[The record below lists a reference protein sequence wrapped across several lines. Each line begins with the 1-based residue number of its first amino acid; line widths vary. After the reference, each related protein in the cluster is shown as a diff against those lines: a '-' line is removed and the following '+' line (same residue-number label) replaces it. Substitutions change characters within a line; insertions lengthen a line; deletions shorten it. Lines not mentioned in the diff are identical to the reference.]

1 MGSKTSWGQRGRGKE
16 KPKFWTS
23 TWDTDTAALSADWAS
38 LWESRRHLPGTLS
51 LCMGFL
57 AQPATS
63 LAWPLGEGWAV
74 PWPAHTPIPITHQRA
89 HCLPRQNQSWPE
101 FQLAWSTDAPGSAA
115 AGMGTE
121 IKSLGQ
127 SPWKHTPLLGPGT
140 RSIWF
145 ELTPASPSTLPASEG
160 CPSMLPS
167 SRVQVVLHS
176 QVFLLP
182 PPYSN
187 PLPPPQSLGPFQ
199 QLLSL
204 PASLAPLDPGPPSP
218 PLASRCPGLTVAFF
232 SATLGGGSV
241 VSLLFQH
248 SPGPG

>member
-1 MGSKTSWGQRGRGKE
+1 
-16 KPKFWTS
+16 
-23 TWDTDTAALSADWAS
+23 
-38 LWESRRHLPGTLS
+38 
-51 LCMGFL
+51 MGFL
-57 AQPATS
+57 SQPATS

-101 FQLAWSTDAPGSAA
+101 FQLAWSTDGPGSAA
-115 AGMGTE
+115 AGIGTE

-140 RSIWF
+140 SSVWF

-160 CPSMLPS
+160 CPPMLPS

-182 PPYSN
+182 PPYST
-187 PLPPPQSLGPFQ
+187 PPPAPIVPWTFPAAPF
-199 QLLSL
+199 SH
-204 PASLAPLDPGPPSP
+204 PPSP
-218 PLASRCPGLTVAFF
+218 STSRLWVMPAGCLGIYFSPSVLAAVKSTHP
-232 SATLGGGSV
+232 TLP
-241 VSLLFQH
+241 VSLLPACCPQRAQWA
-248 SPGPG
+248 GPSAALLKKS

>member
-1 MGSKTSWGQRGRGKE
+1 
-16 KPKFWTS
+16 
-23 TWDTDTAALSADWAS
+23 
-38 LWESRRHLPGTLS
+38 
-51 LCMGFL
+51 MGFL
-57 AQPATS
+57 SQPATS

-101 FQLAWSTDAPGSAA
+101 FQLAWSTDGPGSAA
-115 AGMGTE
+115 AGIGTE

-140 RSIWF
+140 SSVWF

-160 CPSMLPS
+160 CPPMLPS

-182 PPYSN
+182 PPYST
-187 PLPPPQSLGPFQ
+187 PPPAPIVPWTFPAAPFSPCLFGPTGSWSPFPTSGLQVPWPHCCIFQ
-199 QLLSL
+199 CYSGRQQR
-204 PASLAPLDPGPPSP
+204 G
-218 PLASRCPGLTVAFF
+218 
-232 SATLGGGSV
+232 
-241 VSLLFQH
+241 
-248 SPGPG
+248 